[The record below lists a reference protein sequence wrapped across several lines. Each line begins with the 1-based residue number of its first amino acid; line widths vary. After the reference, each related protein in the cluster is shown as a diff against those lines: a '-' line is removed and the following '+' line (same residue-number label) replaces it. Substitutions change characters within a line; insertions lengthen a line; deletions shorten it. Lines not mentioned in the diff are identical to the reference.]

1 MSDVLSELA
10 EILEQRKFASAK
22 KSYVAS
28 LHGEGL
34 NKILEKI
41 NEESDETIQ
50 AAKEYDHEIENS
62 KKAVVHE
69 TADLWFH
76 TLVMLSHLN
85 LGPNEV
91 LEELKKRFNIS
102 GLDEKASRKS

>member
-1 MSDVLSELA
+1 MNDVLSELA
-10 EILEQRKFASAK
+10 EILEQRKSASAS

-34 NKILEKI
+34 NKILKKI

-50 AAKEYDHEIENS
+50 AAKEYDHEIESS

>member
-1 MSDVLSELA
+1 MNDVLSELA
-10 EILEQRKFASAK
+10 EILEQRKSASAS

-34 NKILEKI
+34 NKILKKI

-50 AAKEYDHEIENS
+50 AAKEYDQEIENS

>member
-1 MSDVLSELA
+1 MNDVLSELA
-10 EILEQRKFASAK
+10 EILEQRKSASAN

-34 NKILEKI
+34 IKILEKI

>member
-1 MSDVLSELA
+1 MELLHVEPMLHHFFFAQPLVDLHICARTIRSAALSL
-10 EILEQRKFASAK
+10 
-22 KSYVAS
+22 S
-28 LHGEGL
+28 LQ
-34 NKILEKI
+34 
-41 NEESDETIQ
+41 SC
-50 AAKEYDHEIENS
+50 
-62 KKAVVHE
+62 
-69 TADLWFH
+69 ADLWFH